1 MSLFDVQFCGSYS
14 FVLHLARFKTVQN
27 FCQDINFASFRG
39 IQTYICFSNMYL
51 KYCMIMI
58 SLSAYFNKMII

>member
-1 MSLFDVQFCGSYS
+1 MSLFDVQFCGFYS

-39 IQTYICFSNMYL
+39 IQHIFAFQTCI
-51 KYCMIMI
+51 
-58 SLSAYFNKMII
+58 

>member
-39 IQTYICFSNMYL
+39 IQHIFAFQTCI
-51 KYCMIMI
+51 
-58 SLSAYFNKMII
+58 